1 MKLTIRL
8 HANQVFETEEQAEEY
23 AQQWLDRLAER
34 DEPYT
39 WDSCDWEIT
48 EGEQ

>member
-8 HANQVFETEEQAEEY
+8 HANETFETREAAEAY
-23 AQQWLDRLAER
+23 AATWLDRIAER

-39 WDSCDWEIT
+39 WDSCDWEVS
-48 EGEQ
+48 E

>member
-8 HANQVFETEEQAEEY
+8 HANQVFDSEELAEAY
-23 AQQWLDRLAER
+23 AQQWLDRLAEL

-48 EGEQ
+48 KGEQ